1 MHPIEERT
9 PRVPATIDAVIP
21 LHDTNRPFRRTVAS
35 LLDQRASLVEVGARL
50 RISIICHNIAVE
62 TVRSALGA
70 GFAEHDVALEHFV
83 DGIFSPAGPKNHGLS
98 RTAAEFVTF
107 VDSDDYLEPRALS
120 SWITCAEATGADAV
134 LAPIRSPD
142 GSILTTPNLRPTK
155 PTVLSPVKDGL
166 ATRSLPYGLLRTA
179 SMRRIGFRFTEG
191 LRVGEDLEP
200 TLRLLFSDCIIT
212 YPYGGAAYSQ
222 TDDAAAGRVTA
233 GVAPLREEFRW
244 LDLLATKEWL
254 LALPQTHRRS
264 IALKLM
270 RIHGVGA
277 LLRRGDAIAQ
287 SDQGSLSASIDADTL
302 WNADEQEAWLAIQ
315 RTIEALAG
323 GELAALSRRD
333 ARLAAAAGATAD
345 PAGLAAASS
354 RHRLPNR
361 RAELL
366 TNRMSSVLSH
376 DAIIRRYI
384 RDKQRRSRGVFD
396 SGSEPVDR
404 G

>member
-1 MHPIEERT
+1 MCPPEERP
-9 PRVPATIDAVIP
+9 PRVPVMIHAVIP
-21 LHDTNRPFRRTVAS
+21 LHDTDRPFRRTVAS
-35 LLDQRASLVEVGARL
+35 LLDQRTSLAAVGARL

-70 GFAEHDVALEHFV
+70 GFADDVVLEHFV
-83 DGIFSPAGPKNHGLS
+83 DGVFSPAGPKNHALS

-107 VDSDDYLEPRALS
+107 VDSDDYLEPGALS
-120 SWITCAEATGADAV
+120 DWISRAEATGADAV
-134 LAPIRSPD
+134 LAPIRTPE
-142 GSILTTPNLRPTK
+142 GSILATPGLRPTK
-155 PTVLSPVKDGL
+155 PTVLDPVRDGL

-179 SMRRIGFRFTEG
+179 AMRRIGFRFTEG

-212 YPYGGAAYSQ
+212 YPYGGAAYNQ

-244 LDLLATKEWL
+244 LEHLAKKEWL
-254 LALPQTHRRS
+254 LALPLTHRRS

-277 LLRRGDAIAQ
+277 LLRRGDAITQGAR
-287 SDQGSLSASIDADTL
+287 GSLSASIDADTL
-302 WNADEQEAWLAIQ
+302 WNAAEQEAWLAVQ

-333 ARLAAAAGATAD
+333 AQLAAAAGATTNPAD
-345 PAGLAAASS
+345 LAAASS
-354 RHRLPNR
+354 RHRSPNR

-366 TNRMSSVLSH
+366 TNRLSSVLTH

-384 RDKQRRSRGVFD
+384 RDRRRRSRGVFE
-396 SGSEPVDR
+396 SAGAPADR
-404 G
+404 R